1 MNLAFRSQP
10 NVPFKCQSKQSF
22 QFYSSLLGMDNVYDE
37 TTSTRNVLIAF
48 FILVFLVCLLVSLYM
63 WLNRKTNG
71 QYTVRQLIYG
81 QDGARDRIMSGVRV
95 LEVRLGRRLW
105 PLGTD
110 EEAIREEEH
119 KNEPS
124 DVERGSEGRESE
136 GEEEDDEREDGGD
149 DSSDDYSS
157 MGGYDLRERAKLT
170 DEKEEIREHE
180 EKREE
185 NMKEKWESKEDGEC
199 DEGAVGGEKSGGG
212 GLLIDLHQFSGSAI
226 WSEDRSE
233 GVRDKDDVTAL

>member
-1 MNLAFRSQP
+1 
-10 NVPFKCQSKQSF
+10 
-22 QFYSSLLGMDNVYDE
+22 MDNVYDE